1 MRVSG
6 GNILEENKS
15 LNNKYQTIGEEDF
28 VIEEPLKEEKPE
40 KKNEKKAK
48 EPKPPKEKKVKE
60 PKPPKEKKVKE
71 PKPPKEKKV
80 KEPKSPKEK
89 KVKEPKPPKVKK
101 EKAPKEKKVKEE
113 KKPLF
118 AKKEEAPQPEVVV
131 RETASGRRTEE
142 IILPTI
148 KSVKMVSEEKP
159 PKAEKPKKE
168 KVQKVKE
175 PKAPKEKKVKEPKPE
190 KIKAPKEKKV
200 KEQKS
205 EKTPKVKKEK
215 APREPLNKKD
225 FITIGFAAFAVLMI
239 AVVVGFYFVSNENP
253 GVNTPEVSTEE
264 TGEKLSD
271 IQIVQTVVGQ
281 NIVQSDFRDI
291 FFGFSESNYELRYY
305 QYANNK
311 MTQVKATNSVTTS
324 VNMGNEDVPVTID
337 YIKVGDK
344 IFGMGLF
351 KADKDS
357 EVYFYKMLVFK
368 LVNLPKGY
376 EQEGKALLLATESSN
391 ALSQKDILWTESFVI
406 DLNTGSTERFLKIT
420 NRTIDMSGAGVA
432 DFCMLTSAGYKSTTD
447 VVPFISGRQYELNSG
462 KQDIFVKNGNKE
474 EVLVSDVYGKF
485 LLTDGNDIIFM
496 RKKDVSFDVVRLSN
510 GEEKVIRTY
519 PGSMSND
526 YLLTDHYIFNKET
539 GMLYDLFTGEEKL
552 VAGYRI
558 SAELVE
564 ISPDGKYLV
573 MLGTVKNMLDYQIHI
588 FNLQTGDYSTF
599 QDKNY
604 SKHSNLTFI
613 NNTTATYVVID
624 PNKGYQSVVID
635 VTKTV

>member
-15 LNNKYQTIGEEDF
+15 LNNKYQTISEDEL
-28 VIEEPLKEEKPE
+28 VAEEPLREEKPIKE
-40 KKNEKKAK
+40 KKEKKVKQPKPPKEKKAK

-60 PKPPKEKKVKE
+60 PKPEKT
-71 PKPPKEKKV
+71 
-80 KEPKSPKEK
+80 
-89 KVKEPKPPKVKK
+89 PKVKK
-101 EKAPKEKKVKEE
+101 EKAPKEKKVKED

-118 AKKEEAPQPEVVV
+118 AKKEETPKPEVIVK
-131 RETASGRRTEE
+131 ETASGRRTEE
-142 IILPTI
+142 VVLPTI
-148 KSVKMVSEEKP
+148 KIVKMVSEKESVKT
-159 PKAEKPKKE
+159 EEPKKE
-168 KVQKVKE
+168 KVKKVKE
-175 PKAPKEKKVKEPKPE
+175 PKPPKEKKAKEPKPEKVKVPKEKKVKEPKPE
-190 KIKAPKEKKV
+190 KAPKVKKENAPKEKK
-200 KEQKS
+200 
-205 EKTPKVKKEK
+205 PK
-215 APREPLNKKD
+215 EPLNKKD
-225 FITIGFAAFAVLMI
+225 FITIGFAVFAVLMI
-239 AVVVGFYFVSNENP
+239 SIVVGFYFITNENL
-253 GVNTPEVSTEE
+253 GVNAPETTTEAS
-264 TGEKLSD
+264 GEKLSD
-271 IQIVQTVVGQ
+271 IHVVQTAVGQ
-281 NIVQSDFRDI
+281 NLVQSDFKDI

-305 QYANNK
+305 QYTNEK
-311 MTQVKATNSVTTS
+311 MTRIQATNSVTTS

-337 YIKVGDK
+337 YIKYGDN

-376 EQEGKALLLATESSN
+376 EQEGKALLLATESDN
-391 ALSQKDILWTESFVI
+391 ALSQKDILWTESFIV
-406 DLNTGSTERFLKIT
+406 DLNTGKTERFLKII

-432 DFCMLTSAGYKSTTD
+432 DFCMLTSAGYKTTTG
-447 VVPFISGRQYELNSG
+447 VIPFISGRKYELNSG
-462 KQDIFVKNGNKE
+462 KQDIFVKKGNE
-474 EVLVSDVYGKF
+474 ETVLASDVYGKF

-496 RKKDVSFDVVRLSN
+496 RKNNVSFDVVRLSN
-510 GEEKVIRTY
+510 GEEKIIRNY

-588 FNLQTGDYSTF
+588 FNLQTGDYSTY

-604 SKHSNLTFI
+604 SKHSNLAFI
-613 NNTTATYVVID
+613 NNTTAAYVVID
-624 PNKGYQSVVID
+624 PNKGHQSVVID
-635 VTKTV
+635 VTKAF

>member
-15 LNNKYQTIGEEDF
+15 LNNKYQSIGEEDL

-40 KKNEKKAK
+40 KEKEKKVK

-190 KIKAPKEKKV
+190 KVKAPKEKKV

-305 QYANNK
+305 QYANDK

-337 YIKVGDK
+337 YIKVGD
-344 IFGMGLF
+344 
-351 KADKDS
+351 
-357 EVYFYKMLVFK
+357 
-368 LVNLPKGY
+368 
-376 EQEGKALLLATESSN
+376 
-391 ALSQKDILWTESFVI
+391 
-406 DLNTGSTERFLKIT
+406 
-420 NRTIDMSGAGVA
+420 
-432 DFCMLTSAGYKSTTD
+432 
-447 VVPFISGRQYELNSG
+447 
-462 KQDIFVKNGNKE
+462 
-474 EVLVSDVYGKF
+474 
-485 LLTDGNDIIFM
+485 
-496 RKKDVSFDVVRLSN
+496 
-510 GEEKVIRTY
+510 
-519 PGSMSND
+519 
-526 YLLTDHYIFNKET
+526 
-539 GMLYDLFTGEEKL
+539 
-552 VAGYRI
+552 
-558 SAELVE
+558 
-564 ISPDGKYLV
+564 
-573 MLGTVKNMLDYQIHI
+573 
-588 FNLQTGDYSTF
+588 
-599 QDKNY
+599 
-604 SKHSNLTFI
+604 
-613 NNTTATYVVID
+613 
-624 PNKGYQSVVID
+624 
-635 VTKTV
+635 